1 MKIKGKLLSRL
12 LEKHGLTAADFAR
25 DVEIDVSEVDKMLN
39 GEAVG
44 ERTARKFIYY
54 VGPIEADRLIDWAGM
69 NKKSPF
75 ACGADGKGGGDYDD

>member
-1 MKIKGKLLSRL
+1 MKVKGKDLQRL

-25 DVEIDVSEVDKMLN
+25 DIEIDVSEVDKMLS
-39 GEAVG
+39 GAAVG

-69 NKKSPF
+69 GKKSPF
-75 ACGADGKGGGDYDD
+75 SGDNDKKGGNGDV